1 MAPAANIKLSYL
13 IDSKSIKLDS
23 NKYQAKT
30 NEISCIPIF
39 YQNKFKNSNAVGL
52 TKSNLRLNK
61 I

>member
-30 NEISCIPIF
+30 NEISYIPIF
-39 YQNKFKNSNAVGL
+39 Y
-52 TKSNLRLNK
+52 
-61 I
+61 